1 MLLYQR
7 FLLLMLFCFPVVVCH
22 SQTTTGKEQPAF
34 TPKKSSL
41 KIIFDDSNAQLLSI
55 DTTGKI
61 FDDAIVAFQLF
72 VRIKGV
78 SYSEQALGSHL
89 SQPMLSLL
97 EKTEP
102 NTILYFEHIQVKN
115 ERGKL
120 MEAEDFQYTMSYV
133 KKKESKK
140 RKIKKIK

>member
-7 FLLLMLFCFPVVVCH
+7 FLLLMLFCFPVVVYH

-61 FDDAIVAFQLF
+61 LDDAIVAFQLF

-133 KKKESKK
+133 KKKENKK